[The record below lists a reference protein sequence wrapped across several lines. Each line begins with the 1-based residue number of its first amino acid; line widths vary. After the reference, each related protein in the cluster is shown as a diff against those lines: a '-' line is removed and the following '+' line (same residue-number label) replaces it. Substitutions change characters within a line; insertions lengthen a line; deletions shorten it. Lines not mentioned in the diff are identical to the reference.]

1 MPAAPIPVGQGS
13 PGTRAHQVAVIAADL
28 DTFYPNSGA
37 GNNYRAFAAAHPKLG
52 AMQAAQTWAGSA
64 FAKGLQKA
72 FGITIGA
79 ALKAI
84 EASTVGAA
92 QGVAKASQAI
102 DPANFLG
109 ILTEASTW
117 KRVAEFAIGAIL
129 LAVAVAKLAE
139 NTPAGAKLASGLK
152 KAAIL

>member
-1 MPAAPIPVGQGS
+1 MAGPMPVGGGGPQS
-13 PGTRAHQVAVIAADL
+13 RAKQVAIIAADL

-37 GNNYRAFAAAHPKLG
+37 GKNYTAFANAHPHLG
-52 AMQAAQTWAGSA
+52 AMQAAHLWVGTA
-64 FAKGLQKA
+64 FAKALQKA
-72 FGITIGA
+72 FGTDISA
-79 ALKAI
+79 ELRAI
-84 EASTVGAA
+84 EAGTVGAA
-92 QGVAKASQAI
+92 QGVTKAAHSL
-102 DPANFLG
+102 DPAGFLG
-109 ILTEASTW
+109 ILTEGSTW